1 MNTEYLFKLFNE
13 SLNNKTDKEI
23 EDEIINS
30 ADYNIRM
37 FMKYITNL
45 KNYQLKLLMIA
56 NRKES
61 VDIDSE
67 KAKAEWVGFHK
78 AFSFICKV
86 NIHTQRHLL
95 DIDLVNPY
103 DLSYCLSVTKNY
115 FMELEE
121 YDKVAFLFD
130 MIEYL
135 EKKYED
141 LEISE

>member
-1 MNTEYLFKLFNE
+1 MNTEYLFKLFND
-13 SLNNKTDKEI
+13 SLDNKSDSEI

-30 ADYNIRM
+30 ADYNIRT

-45 KNYQLKLLMIA
+45 KNYQVKLLMIA
-56 NRKES
+56 NRKGG
-61 VDIDSE
+61 VDIE
-67 KAKAEWVGFHK
+67 KEKEKAEWMGFHK

-86 NIHTQRHLL
+86 NIYKQRHLL
-95 DIDLVNPY
+95 DLDLINPY
-103 DLSYCLSVTKNY
+103 DLSYCLSITKNY
-115 FMELEE
+115 FMDLEE

-130 MIEYL
+130 ILEFL